1 MDILTNLD
9 GKGLKATNF
18 ADGTADTDLATV
30 GQINSSFAPVI
41 FEGSVDSYIVWNQTS
56 TNTSIN
62 TTLNKTE
69 LFTSRYANNC
79 SYISDG
85 TNDVVEITQT
95 GFFKA
100 TLTGH
105 CEYYAVLAGTGF
117 ISMQSLIYLID
128 PTNKAVVFNGGDQS
142 SQVLFFLNTIT
153 GTQRADIPFS
163 VTRIYHNT
171 SGTLKIGAYIYCYI
185 NTTNASSRSFVIVY
199 PTLTV
204 TRV

>member
-30 GQINSSFAPVI
+30 GQFAPVV
-41 FEGSVDSYIVWNQTS
+41 FEGSVASYTVWNQSS
-56 TNTSIN
+56 TNTTL
-62 TTLNKTE
+62 TTDVIKTS
-69 LFTSRYANNC
+69 LFTSRYTYNC

-100 TLTGH
+100 TLTGY
-105 CEYYAVLAGTGF
+105 CGYNVTLASVGL
-117 ISMQSLIYLID
+117 ILMNSVIYLTD
-128 PTNKAVVFNGGDQS
+128 PTNKAVVFSGVNKYS
-142 SQVLFFLNTIT
+142 AVLNQTNNVEGIQYT
-153 GTQRADIPFS
+153 RIPFS
-163 VTRIYHNT
+163 VTRIYNNA
-171 SGTLKIGAYIYCYI
+171 SGTLKIGAYIDCNI
-185 NTTNASSRSFVIVY
+185 NTTNASNRQFYIIY

-204 TRV
+204 TTI

>member
-18 ADGTADTDLATV
+18 ADGTANTDLATV
-30 GQINSSFAPVI
+30 GQFAPVI
-41 FEGSVDSYIVWNQTS
+41 FEGSVASYPVWNQTS
-56 TNTSIN
+56 TNTFSN
-62 TTLNKTE
+62 ATLNKTT

-100 TLTGH
+100 TLTGY
-105 CEYYAVLAGTGF
+105 CEYYAAF
-117 ISMQSLIYLID
+117 SISGYMDMNSDIYLTD
-128 PTNKAVVFNGGDQS
+128 PTNKAVVFSGVNIKSD
-142 SQVLFFLNTIT
+142 VLIYKTNTIVGIQHT
-153 GTQRADIPFS
+153 RTPFS
-163 VTRIYHNT
+163 VTRIYNNA

-185 NTTNASSRSFVIVY
+185 STTNTSSRQFLLHY
-199 PTLTV
+199 PRLIV

>member
-1 MDILTNLD
+1 MDIHNSID

-30 GQINSSFAPVI
+30 GQFAPVI
-41 FEGSVDSYIVWNQTS
+41 FEGSVASYTVWNQTS
-56 TNTSIN
+56 TNTFSN
-62 TTLNKTE
+62 ATLNKTT

-100 TLTGH
+100 TLTGF
-105 CEYYAVLAGTGF
+105 CAYTATLSSNGL
-117 ISMQSLIYLID
+117 ILMNSDIYLTD
-128 PTNKAVVFNGGDQS
+128 PTNKAVVFSGVNIKSDVSIYKKHSLIGARS
-142 SQVLFFLNTIT
+142 SN
-153 GTQRADIPFS
+153 IPFS

-185 NTTNASSRSFVIVY
+185 STSNTSSRQFLLHY
-199 PTLTV
+199 PRLIV

>member
-18 ADGTADTDLATV
+18 ADGTANTDLVTV

-41 FEGSVDSYIVWNQTS
+41 FEGSVASYIVWNQTS
-56 TNTSIN
+56 TNTYIN
-62 TTLNKTE
+62 TTLNKTA

-79 SYISDG
+79 SYISDV

-105 CEYYAVLAGTGF
+105 CAYYAVLASTGF
-117 ISMQSLIYLID
+117 IEMNSAIYLTD
-128 PTNKAVVFNGGDQS
+128 PTNKAVVFSGATGLS
-142 SQVLFFLNTIT
+142 VLNQINSIT
-153 GTQRADIPFS
+153 GIQHTKTPFS
-163 VTRIYHNT
+163 VTRIYNNA
-171 SGTLKIGAYIYCYI
+171 SGTLKIGAYIYCYL
-185 NTTNASSRSFVIVY
+185 NTTNASSRSFSIVY